1 MEVYRIPA
9 YFGILIDYNIYCVEN
24 IAMNCQITIMI
35 KNNIPLRYFE
45 LNLAHHFAHIMYT
58 VYLTILLFILF
69 LYNILYNAPTSA

>member
-35 KNNIPLRYFE
+35 KNNTYTTQILRTKFGTPFCTHYVYGIP
-45 LNLAHHFAHIMYT
+45 N
-58 VYLTILLFILF
+58 
-69 LYNILYNAPTSA
+69 NIIIYIIPV